1 MPEQRNQSGLTIVEL
16 LVGMVILGIV
26 VTGLYNLFRVH
37 NLMAAKQE
45 ETTRMQQELL
55 SVIVQMADDIRMCGY
70 TPNGGS
76 FGFNSTST
84 DATSIFCTSDTNRN
98 GIVDANSTDREQFAY
113 RLSGNIIEVFEEEEG
128 SWNSTARDIDGLT
141 LTYFNA
147 DGTAFVPT
155 ATTIDTIRFV
165 EINATATAAA
175 ERSSLN
181 IPNRTMSTRVFCR
194 NMGL

>member
-84 DATSIFCTSDTNRN
+84 DATSIFVQATQTETALSMQIAQTGNNSHTDCPATSLKCSRKKKDP
-98 GIVDANSTDREQFAY
+98 GIQLHAISMD
-113 RLSGNIIEVFEEEEG
+113 
-128 SWNSTARDIDGLT
+128 
-141 LTYFNA
+141 
-147 DGTAFVPT
+147 
-155 ATTIDTIRFV
+155 
-165 EINATATAAA
+165 
-175 ERSSLN
+175 
-181 IPNRTMSTRVFCR
+181 
-194 NMGL
+194 